1 MIGILALQGD
11 YFAHGRVLDKLGRK
25 YIYVKTPDELALVG
39 SLILPGGESTTM
51 RKLAKANGLWGKLKA
66 FHGPIMGTCAGLIL
80 LAKKIENPPEESLG
94 LLDVSIARNG
104 YGSQIN
110 SFTAQ
115 CAYIPSLKKIEAVFI
130 RAPRIISI
138 GSDVETIVKLNE
150 EPIGVRQNNI
160 IALTFHPELTDD
172 STLHELFVDLNGT
185 VPQPIRRK
193 NAQAKPH

>member
-25 YIYVKTPDELALVG
+25 YIYVKTPAELALVD
-39 SLILPGGESTTM
+39 SLIMPGGESTTM
-51 RKLAKANGLWGKLKA
+51 LKLAKANGLWDELKA
-66 FHGPIMGTCAGLIL
+66 FRGPIMGTCAGLIL

-94 LLDVSIARNG
+94 LLDVTIARNG

-115 CAYIPSLKKIEAVFI
+115 SDYLPGNEKIEAVFI

-138 GSDVETIVKLNE
+138 GPDVETIVRLKE

-160 IALTFHPELTDD
+160 IALTFHPELTHDI
-172 STLHELFVDLNGT
+172 TLHQLFVGLNKT
-185 VPQPIRRK
+185 VARTALRENI
-193 NAQAKPH
+193 

>member
-11 YFAHGRVLDKLGRK
+11 YFAHGRVLDRLGRK
-25 YIYVKTPDELALVG
+25 YIYVKTPAELALID

-51 RKLAKANGLWGKLKA
+51 RKLAKANGLWDKLKV
-66 FHGPIMGTCAGLIL
+66 FRGPIMGTCAGLIL
-80 LAKKIENPPEESLG
+80 LAKKIENPPEESLR
-94 LLDVSIARNG
+94 LLDVTIARNG

-115 CAYIPSLKKIEAVFI
+115 SDYLPEHTRIEAVFI

-138 GSDVETIVKLNE
+138 GHDVETIVKLKK

-172 STLHELFVDLNGT
+172 STLHELFLDMIKTISRPAMHKDV
-185 VPQPIRRK
+185 
-193 NAQAKPH
+193 QA